1 MRRLLL
7 AAALTA
13 TLAASAAASTTTQAS
28 PLPQAATC
36 SGVWVVVDYGSLG
49 GTSTKCATSFGTG
62 TKALRSAGFSV
73 TMDEGFVLKVN
84 GKPANPDPNTA
95 YWSYWHAAADEDG
108 SWGAW
113 SYSSLGADSYHPTT
127 GAAEGWRYQRL
138 SDGKVPPGVK
148 PPVATTP
155 TPTPTPT
162 KTTTKPSAKPT
173 RTATKTA
180 TASAT
185 RTTSAHVT
193 ATKSATA
200 KKKPKASAEPS
211 LAPSATTATTE
222 ATPLGTGEMTIA
234 AEQVDEAPLEDGGG
248 SPIGLVVAGVVIVLA
263 GGGLGGWSLWKGRK
277 P

>member
-13 TLAASAAASTTTQAS
+13 TLAAGAAASTTQAT

-49 GTSTKCATSFGTG
+49 GTSTKCATSYGTG
-62 TKALRSAGFSV
+62 TKALRNAGFSV
-73 TMDEGFVLKVN
+73 TLDDGFVLKIN
-84 GKPANPDPNTA
+84 GKPGNPDPNTA
-95 YWSYWHAAADEDG
+95 YWSYWHSSPKDDG

-113 SYSSLGADSYHPTT
+113 SYSSLGADAYHPTT
-127 GAAEGWRYQRL
+127 GDAEGWRYQKL

-148 PPVATTP
+148 PPVATTSTP
-155 TPTPTPT
+155 TPTPKPT
-162 KTTTKPSAKPT
+162 KTTTKPSAKPK

-180 TASAT
+180 SAT
-185 RTTSAHVT
+185 KTAT

-200 KKKPKASAEPS
+200 GKTAKASAEAS
-211 LAPSATTATTE
+211 ATPSATPATTA
-222 ATPLGTGEMTIA
+222 ATPLGAGEVTAA
-234 AEQVDEAPLEDGGG
+234 AEQVDAAPQDTGSG
-248 SPIGLVVAGVVIVLA
+248 SPIGLVAAGVVIVLA
-263 GGGLGGWSLWKGRK
+263 GGGLGGWWLWKGRK